1 MDLTGPELDFVHLAA
16 GMGVEAVRVEKADDI
31 APALAPA
38 VAANKPY
45 LVEIAIEGKR

>member
-1 MDLTGPELDFVHLAA
+1 
-16 GMGVEAVRVEKADDI
+16 MGVEGIRVEKADDI
-31 APALAPA
+31 ATAVANA

>member
-1 MDLTGPELDFVHLAA
+1 
-16 GMGVEAVRVEKADDI
+16 MGVEGVRIDKADDI
-31 APALAPA
+31 APALAKA